1 MNITHEQLVSMLSD
15 AYDEGA
21 SSINPC
27 SEELESFIKSELVLL
42 GEGEKNK
49 PDKWFD
55 RGIL

>member
-27 SEELESFIKSELVLL
+27 SEELDAFIKSELELL
-42 GEGEKNK
+42 DKEQEK
-49 PDKWFD
+49 PSPWFS
-55 RGIL
+55 RGMK

>member
-27 SEELESFIKSELVLL
+27 SEELEAFIKSELNLF
-42 GEGEKNK
+42 EHEQEK
-49 PDKWFD
+49 PSPWFS
-55 RGIL
+55 RGMK

>member
-27 SEELESFIKSELVLL
+27 SEELEAFIKSELNLF
-42 GEGEKNK
+42 EHEQEK
-49 PDKWFD
+49 PSPWFS
-55 RGIL
+55 RGMR